1 MNLCVIQARMGS
13 SRLPGKVLRDVNG
26 KSILQNVIER
36 LSPAKS
42 IDKIVVA
49 TTTNPEDDAIQNF
62 CDKQKIAYYR
72 GSDWDVLTRF
82 YEAAISQDAVSG
94 DNIIRICCDNPIHS
108 FKVVEFVVNE
118 FVKSGV
124 DYFSNSNQEP
134 DFLEDGYDVEVTKFD
149 ALKIAFLEAK
159 MLSEREH
166 VMPFIKNCGRFSL
179 GWRKANPEY
188 TFKLSVDT
196 ENDLRMAQRIF
207 EELSS
212 VPDFSIDDV
221 VELLKKKPEILLIN
235 QESEINSGYKKS
247 IATDKE
253 VR

>member
-1 MNLCVIQARMGS
+1 MGS
-13 SRLPGKVLRDVNG
+13 TRLPGKVLRDVNG

-36 LSPAKS
+36 LSPAKCL
-42 IDKIVVA
+42 DKMVVA
-49 TTTNPEDDAIQNF
+49 TTTNPEDDAIEQF
-62 CDKQKIAYYR
+62 CIAHQIACHR
-72 GSDWDVLTRF
+72 GSDWDVLSRF
-82 YEAAISQDAVSG
+82 YEAAKTQGATSG

-108 FKVVEFVVNE
+108 FKVVDFVVHAFE
-118 FVKSGV
+118 KSGV

-134 DFLEDGYDVEVTKFD
+134 DFLEDGYDVEVTTFD
-149 ALKIAFLEAK
+149 ALEIAFQDAK

-166 VMPFIKNCGRFSL
+166 VMPYIKNSGRFSL

-188 TFKLSVDT
+188 TYKLSVDT

-207 EELSS
+207 AELSS
-212 VPDFSIDDV
+212 IQNFSIDDV
-221 VELLKKKPEILLIN
+221 VTLLKTKPEILEIN